1 MINYTLKNCINIAKK
16 LTKNYAKKHKGRN
29 KLEKECI
36 EKGYLVKKLGDVF
49 KDTIE
54 SEKDKLALIAL
65 DFNTFTRK
73 GGFIVIR

>member
-1 MINYTLKNCINIAKK
+1 MNNFTLTNCINIAKA

-36 EKGYLVKKLGDVF
+36 KKGYLVKKLGDVF
-49 KDTIE
+49 KDTIA

-73 GGFIVIR
+73 GSFTIIR